1 LKIKMII
8 TASVL
13 TGLLLSGCQAKDPV
27 KKQATSASNTSSKV
41 AKQSVASSKQVSST
55 KKETPPASEMT
66 TVLSKLSAKLPED
79 DSTQNN
85 GEVTYSQFYY
95 QNDNWHWKMSSKQRG
110 TIIGGKVQSLT
121 KTDASYKLAMVTDS
135 GEQYQLTLD
144 YYLDENGETAEDYTV
159 TAKAN
164 GQSVKGTYIIGD
176 NDAAWTAGVPATLA
190 GTWSTDFY
198 KPTDSSDD
206 DTAQKAP
213 YERTRFYISN
223 DSLDGVKD
231 SFTANYTFYS
241 GGAGWGVNQDPEY
254 KKIDANT
261 YLLKTHTSNGALFAV
276 YRAKLVNNQLTLD
289 NSSDTSSM
297 TKVSSKAGKYMGFD
311 DNPAKNLTTSQVQDW
326 VFRHINDFD
335 AHHTHYK
342 KVSFIMG
349 HNKKGEV
356 TIEAR
361 DDGGSGMTAPMIGQ
375 FVVTAGGVLKC
386 TFDPTDTDGV
396 TTNVVSDDP
405 NR

>member
-1 LKIKMII
+1 ML
-8 TASVL
+8 A
-13 TGLLLSGCQAKDPV
+13 GLLLSGCQAKDPV

-144 YYLDENGETAEDYTV
+144 YDLDENAEYYTV

-164 GQSVKGTYIIGD
+164 GQSVKGTYILGD
-176 NDAAWTAGVPATLA
+176 NSAAWTAGVPTTLR

-198 KPTDSSDD
+198 QA
-206 DTAQKAP
+206 DTGNKKYP
-213 YERTRFYISN
+213 YVRTRFHFS
-223 DSLDGVKD
+223 DQSLVGNTNTYTK
-231 SFTANYTFYS
+231 NYTF
-241 GGAGWGVNQDPEY
+241 GMEGAGWGANQDPEY
-254 KKIDANT
+254 KQLNATT
-261 YLLKTHTSNGALFAV
+261 YLLKTHGVNGNLFEV
-276 YRAKLVNNQLTLD
+276 YLAKLNGRSLSLGLT
-289 NSSDTSSM
+289 NAPATF
-297 TKVSSKAGKYMGFD
+297 TKVSSSPTKSLGYD
-311 DNPAKNLTTSQVQDW
+311 DNPAKNLTENQVEDW
-326 VFRHINDFD
+326 ISRHITDFN
-335 AHHTHYK
+335 HTTHDVK
-342 KVSFIMG
+342 KAGYMFSKD
-349 HNKKGEV
+349 KKGILNIDV
-356 TIEAR
+356 RDVDYKYTVPSIGFFRITKDGVLEAE
-361 DDGGSGMTAPMIGQ
+361 DMADGGQSWYP
-375 FVVTAGGVLKC
+375 
-386 TFDPTDTDGV
+386 
-396 TTNVVSDDP
+396 VSDDP